1 MVKQST
7 HNRLSLGSIP
17 SEPTKYKHMKTYTAE
32 ILDAEDGSGDGILQL
47 PEDFCKEDDWREGD
61 RIHMEVVGETLVMKN
76 LDRNKREGIFEQI
89 PLPLD

>member
-1 MVKQST
+1 MRT
-7 HNRLSLGSIP
+7 
-17 SEPTKYKHMKTYTAE
+17 YKTE

-61 RIHMEVVGETLVMKN
+61 RIHMEVVNGAIIIKN
-76 LDRNKREGIFEQI
+76 LDRNRREGIFEQI

>member
-1 MVKQST
+1 
-7 HNRLSLGSIP
+7 
-17 SEPTKYKHMKTYTAE
+17 MKTYTAE

-61 RIHMEVVGETLVMKN
+61 RIEMEVVDGTIKMKN
-76 LDRNKREGIFEQI
+76 LDRNRREGIFEQI

>member
-17 SEPTKYKHMKTYTAE
+17 SEPTKHKNMKTYTAE
-32 ILDAEDGSGDGILQL
+32 ILDADDGSGDGILQL